1 MPGESSGLASQYLDR
16 IVVPPGKKI
25 SLERDY
31 SPNFGKGVLAKPEA
45 ERLLNESRE
54 ALAKDQEK
62 LWAQDRYA
70 LLILFQAM
78 DAAGKDGTIK
88 HVMSGV
94 NPQGCE
100 VTSFKAPSAE
110 ELDHDYLWR
119 CFRRLP
125 ARGMIGIFNR
135 SYYEE
140 VLVVRVHPEILER
153 QKIPESRK
161 DKGIWKRRFEEI
173 NHFEKYLHDNGT
185 IVLKFFLNVSNEEQ
199 KRRFIDRLEKPKKN
213 WKFSAADAAERKFW
227 PDYMAA
233 YEDCLRHTSTEW
245 APWHVIPADSK
256 PFMRVLVAGVIART
270 LEGLNLR
277 FPEITGAQKEEL
289 ARAKIELERGK

>member
-1 MPGESSGLASQYLDR
+1 MAGEAAALAKKHLDK
-16 IVVPPGKKI
+16 IVVPPGKRI
-25 SLERDY
+25 SLAGDY
-31 SPNFGKGVLAKPEA
+31 RPGFGKGRLSKVKAAELLAD
-45 ERLLNESRE
+45 SRE

-62 LWAQDRYA
+62 LWAQDRYS

-119 CFRRLP
+119 CFKRLP

-140 VLVVRVHPEILER
+140 VLVVRVHPEILAR

-161 DKGIWKRRFEEI
+161 DKHIWKRRFEEI
-173 NHFEKYLHDNGT
+173 NHFERFLHDNGT
-185 IVLKFFLNVSNEEQ
+185 IVLKFFLNVSKQEQ
-199 KRRFIDRLEKPKKN
+199 KKRFIERLEKPSKN
-213 WKFSAADAAERKFW
+213 WKFSAADAGERKFW
-227 PDYMAA
+227 DDYQSA
-233 YEDCLRHTSTEW
+233 YEDCFNHTSTEW
-245 APWHVIPADSK
+245 APWHIIPADDK
-256 PFMRVLVAGVIART
+256 PFMRVLVAGIIART
-270 LEGLNLR
+270 LEGLKLK
-277 FPEITGAQKEEL
+277 FPEVTEAEKAEL
-289 ARAKIELERGK
+289 MRAREALECEK